1 MNRPRGFIA
10 LVVLCLA
17 VLESRASDRELS
29 PQEAYRLV
37 DDLFSGERAV
47 RDRAKKQLIAAGD
60 RSIAPALVEVIFFSR
75 YGKDDANDILESLL
89 GERVDRNEKG
99 KGYKGWLEAIGR
111 HTEIVPMPGY
121 LEFKAKQYGRIDPA
135 FAEFLDPSHPRTIRP
150 EEIVFGGPVKD
161 GIPALLNPRVIPA
174 SHAHLLHDDEI
185 VFGVSINAEQRAYPK
200 RIMVRHEMANDV
212 VGGRPIALSY
222 CTLCGSPVL
231 YDTTL
236 GEGETYT
243 FGSSGLLHRSNK
255 LMYDHQTNT
264 LWSQL
269 DGAPVMGSL
278 VGKGKTLRVL
288 PLTFTTWGDWRS
300 RHPETTVLSL
310 EQGFDRDYSPGA
322 AYADYFASPDLMFP
336 VWIRSDALQAKD
348 IVWVVYAGGWE
359 KAYPVDILRSRVL
372 LLDEVGE
379 VPVVHLAEPGGGAIR
394 TFESGGRTLEW
405 RGADLVDARTGEAF
419 SITEEALVSVSDSEV
434 KLPRLPSHESYW
446 FGWFAT
452 NPDGEV
458 YRGEE

>member
-1 MNRPRGFIA
+1 MNRHRGFSVLI
-10 LVVLCLA
+10 VLCLA
-17 VLESRASDRELS
+17 VLEFRASARELS
-29 PQEAYRLV
+29 PREAYRLV

-47 RDRAKKQLIAAGD
+47 RERAKNQLIAAGD

-75 YGKDDANDILESLL
+75 DGKDDANEILEALL
-89 GERVDRNEKG
+89 GEKVDRNEKG
-99 KGYKGWLEAIGR
+99 RGYKGWLEAIGR
-111 HTEIVPMPGY
+111 RVEIVPMPGY

-135 FAEFLDPSHPRTIRP
+135 FAEFLDPRHPRTIRP

-174 SHAHLLHDDEI
+174 SQAHFLEDDEI
-185 VFGVSINAEQRAYPK
+185 VFGVSINGEQRAYPK

-212 VGGRPIALSY
+212 LGGRPVTLSY
-222 CTLCGSPVL
+222 CTLCASPVL

-236 GEGETYT
+236 GAGETYT

-269 DGAPVMGSL
+269 DGVPVMGPL
-278 VGKGKTLRVL
+278 VGKSKVLRVL
-288 PLTFTTWGDWRS
+288 PLTFTTWGDWHS

-310 EQGFDRDYSPGA
+310 EQGFDRDYSPGS
-322 AYADYFASPDLMFP
+322 AYAGYFASPDLMFP
-336 VWIRSDALQAKD
+336 VWLRSDAHEAKD
-348 IVWVVYAGGWE
+348 IVWVVYAGGRE
-359 KAYPVDILRSRVL
+359 KAYPIDALRSHGLVL
-372 LLDEVGE
+372 DQVGE
-379 VPVVHLAEPGGGAIR
+379 VPVVHVVEAGGGSIR
-394 TFESGGRTLEW
+394 SFESGGRILEW
-405 RGADLVDARTGEAF
+405 RGTSLVDANTGEAF
-419 SITEEALVSVSDSEV
+419 SITEEALVSSADVEV
-434 KLPRLPSHESYW
+434 KLPRIPAHESYW

-458 YRGEE
+458 YRTEE